1 MLSSLNYLISSKF
14 VHYNFKEVKKKFH
27 FIKTSK
33 ENTLKKIYRKY
44 DKLLISLL
52 TLSYLAS
59 NLNRLNIC
67 LFLAYKII
75 NKVK

>member
-59 NLNRLNIC
+59 NLNKEIKYVLISS
-67 LFLAYKII
+67 L
-75 NKVK
+75 